1 MTKVLNNFERYLV
14 LVLMVMM
21 MIVVLVLTVEIGIII
36 GRELI
41 KQPKLLINF
50 KEVLEVFGFFF
61 MILIGLELIDTIK
74 SYMTEERMH
83 VEIVFLVAMI
93 AIARKVIIL
102 DLKTLGA
109 TTLLGMV
116 AIIVSLATGYFLV
129 EQVHR
134 EKRVEPAKS
143 EKISR

>member
-1 MTKVLNNFERYLV
+1 MTKVLNYFERYIV

-21 MIVVLVLTVEIGIII
+21 MLVVLVLTVELGIII

-41 KQPKLLINF
+41 KQPKMLLNF
-50 KEVLEVFGFFF
+50 KEILEVFGFFF

-102 DLKTLGA
+102 DLKTLSA
-109 TTLLGMV
+109 ATLLGMA
-116 AIIVSLATGYFLV
+116 AIILGLAGGYFLV
-129 EQVHR
+129 KLAHR
-134 EKRVEPAKS
+134 DRKYTDDGNRQK
-143 EKISR
+143 

>member
-1 MTKVLNNFERYLV
+1 MTKVLNYFERYIV

-21 MIVVLVLTVEIGIII
+21 MLVVLVLTVELGIII

-41 KQPKLLINF
+41 KQPKLLLNF
-50 KEVLEVFGFFF
+50 KEILEVFGFFF

-74 SYMTEERMH
+74 SYLTEERMH

-102 DLKTLGA
+102 DLKTLSA
-109 TTLLGMV
+109 LTLLGMA
-116 AIIVSLATGYFLV
+116 AIILALAAGYFFVKLA
-129 EQVHR
+129 HR
-134 EKRVEPAKS
+134 GVKFDDDGRKQ
-143 EKISR
+143 K

>member
-1 MTKVLNNFERYLV
+1 MTKVLNYFERYIV

-21 MIVVLVLTVEIGIII
+21 MIVVLVLTVELGIII

-41 KQPKLLINF
+41 RQPKLLLNF
-50 KEVLEVFGFFF
+50 KEILEVFGFFF

-74 SYMTEERMH
+74 SYLTEERMH

-109 TTLLGMV
+109 MTLLGMA
-116 AIIVSLATGYFLV
+116 AIILALAAGYFFVKLA
-129 EQVHR
+129 HR
-134 EKRVEPAKS
+134 GRDNDYIGKEKN
-143 EKISR
+143 